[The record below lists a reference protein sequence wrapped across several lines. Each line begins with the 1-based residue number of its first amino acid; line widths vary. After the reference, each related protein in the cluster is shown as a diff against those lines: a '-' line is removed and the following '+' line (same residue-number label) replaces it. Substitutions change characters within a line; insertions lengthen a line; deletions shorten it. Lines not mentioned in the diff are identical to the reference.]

1 MMRIRIA
8 ALLGVLALTLSAC
21 GGANTKAAD
30 ASGDWGVDQ
39 RGEPNL
45 HLAKDG
51 KVSGSDG
58 CNRLLS
64 TWKQDGD
71 QVKFTVVAGTL
82 MACEGVDTW
91 LSAMQGATIDGD
103 LLIIKGP
110 DGKKIGELKRR
121 ATD

>member
-1 MMRIRIA
+1 MRRIQLA
-8 ALLGVLALTLSAC
+8 ALLGALALILSAC
-21 GGANTKAAD
+21 GGASTKAPD

-58 CNRLLS
+58 CNRLMS
-64 TWKQDGD
+64 TWTQDGD

-91 LSAMQGATIDGD
+91 LSAMESATIKGD
-103 LLIIKGP
+103 TLTIKGP
-110 DGKKIGELKRR
+110 AGKKIGELKR
-121 ATD
+121 ANK